1 MPKRTSTESTQ
12 AEETPE
18 AVAPEGTV
26 PPEVPDET
34 AALVKERDELKE
46 QLMRSMAEFQNFRRR
61 AQTEKEQLRQFAVE
75 NLLVELLP
83 VLDNF
88 ERTTAALS
96 SGAPIE
102 AVTEGVQAVERQL
115 RAVLD
120 GRKLVRIPAKGLAFD
135 PALHEAVVTEDSL
148 WFEDGTVLE
157 ELEPGYQLHD
167 RVIRPAKVKVSR
179 KP

>member
-1 MPKRTSTESTQ
+1 MPKRTSTESNQ
-12 AEETPE
+12 VEDTPE
-18 AVAPEGTV
+18 AMAPEGTATA
-26 PPEVPDET
+26 EVPDEL
-34 AALVKERDELKE
+34 AALTKERDEHKE
-46 QLMRSMAEFQNFRRR
+46 QLLRSMAEFQNFRRR

-75 NLLVELLP
+75 TLLVELLP

-88 ERTTAALS
+88 ERTTAALN

-102 AVTEGVQAVERQL
+102 SVTEGVNAVERQL
-115 RAVLD
+115 RSVLA
-120 GRKLVRIPAKGLAFD
+120 GRKLVRIPAKGQAFD
-135 PALHEAVVTEDSL
+135 PAVHEAVVTEDSL